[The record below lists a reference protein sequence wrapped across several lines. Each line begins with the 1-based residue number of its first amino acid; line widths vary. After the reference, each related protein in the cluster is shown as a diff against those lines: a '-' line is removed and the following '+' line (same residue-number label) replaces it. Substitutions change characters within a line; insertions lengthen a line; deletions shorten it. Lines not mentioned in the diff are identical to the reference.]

1 MDIKYIYDYLNE
13 LSKCVWY
20 NNAIEYGI
28 RYNDIDISQGTEY
41 YQRMLYTM
49 HENVEQM
56 LLELSVSGQHQML
69 QALYVKVTDIYEQP
83 YDVLTIE
90 DVEAL
95 KRDTIG
101 NTTPSVQAEIELGY
115 FVVQMHGIQRYY
127 QQTLLTFLGNLLGVQ
142 TQPVTDEADTEVED
156 VEPTQTPQIDEPHT
170 APQSEDERIIKGVK
184 GLGRYLG
191 CGTTKAQEILN
202 SGLLR
207 TNAVAYRSG
216 KGWRINAEKLD
227 KLLADNPDIFKGVLT
242 RNFSQK
248 P

>member
-13 LSKCVWY
+13 LSRCVWH
-20 NNAIEYGI
+20 NNAIENGI
-28 RYNDIDISQGTEY
+28 RYNDIDISQGSEY
-41 YQRMLYTM
+41 YHKMLSVM

-56 LLELSVSGQHQML
+56 LLELSADGQHQML
-69 QALYVKVTDIYEQP
+69 QALYGKITDIYEQP

-95 KRDTIG
+95 KRDAIG
-101 NTTPSVQAEIELGY
+101 NTSASVKAEIELGY
-115 FVVQMHGIQRYY
+115 FVVQMHSIQRYY
-127 QQTLLTFLGNLLGVQ
+127 QHTLLTFLGNLLGIQ
-142 TQPVTDEADTEVED
+142 KQAVTDKTDTEVED
-156 VEPTQTPQIDEPHT
+156 VEQTQTSQIDEPHT

-242 RNFSQK
+242 RNF
-248 P
+248 

>member
-28 RYNDIDISQGTEY
+28 KYNDIDISQGTEY

-101 NTTPSVQAEIELGY
+101 NTSASVKAEIELGY

-127 QQTLLTFLGNLLGVQ
+127 QQTLLTFLGNLLGIPAE
-142 TQPVTDEADTEVED
+142 PVTDDDDIEVED
-156 VEPTQTPQIDEPHT
+156 EEPTPSVPVRVVENV
-170 APQSEDERIIKGVK
+170 PQSDDKRIIKGVV
-184 GLGRYLG
+184 GLGEYLG

-202 SGLLR
+202 SGLLKP
-207 TNAVAYRSG
+207 NAVAYRNG
-216 KGWRINAEKLD
+216 KAWRINAEKLD
-227 KLLADNPDIFKGVLT
+227 KLLADNPDIFRGVLT
-242 RNFSQK
+242 RDL
-248 P
+248 

>member
-20 NNAIEYGI
+20 NNAIDYGI

-115 FVVQMHGIQRYY
+115 FVVQMHSIQRYY
-127 QQTLLTFLGNLLGVQ
+127 QHTLLKFIGNLLGIP
-142 TQPVTDEADTEVED
+142 TEPVTDDDDIEVED
-156 VEPTQTPQIDEPHT
+156 EEPTPSVPVRVVEN
-170 APQSEDERIIKGVK
+170 APQSDDKRIIKGVV
-184 GLGRYLG
+184 GLGEYLG

-202 SGLLR
+202 SGLLKP
-207 TNAVAYRSG
+207 NAVAYRNG
-216 KGWRINAEKLD
+216 KAWRINAEKLD
-227 KLLADNPDIFKGVLT
+227 KLLADNPDVFKGVLT
-242 RNFSQK
+242 RNL
-248 P
+248 

>member
-28 RYNDIDISQGTEY
+28 KYNDIDISQGTEY
-41 YQRMLYTM
+41 YQSMLSAM

-56 LLELSVSGQHQML
+56 LMELSANGQQAML
-69 QALYVKVTDIYEQP
+69 RALYGKVTDIYEQP

-101 NTTPSVQAEIELGY
+101 NTSASVKAEIELGF

-127 QQTLLTFLGNLLGVQ
+127 QHTLLTFIGNFLGMPAE
-142 TQPVTDEADTEVED
+142 PVIDDADTEMMDE
-156 VEPTQTPQIDEPHT
+156 EPTQNVPVRVVENT
-170 APQSEDERIIKGVK
+170 AQDDDKRIIKGVV
-184 GLGRYLG
+184 GLGKYLG

-202 SGLLR
+202 SGLLKP
-207 TNAVAYRSG
+207 NAVAYRSG
-216 KGWRINAEKLD
+216 KGWRISAEKLD
-227 KLLADNPDIFKGVLT
+227 KLLADNPDIFRGALT
-242 RNFSQK
+242 RDL
-248 P
+248 

>member
-41 YQRMLYTM
+41 YQSMLSAM

-56 LLELSVSGQHQML
+56 LMELSANGQHQML

-101 NTTPSVQAEIELGY
+101 NTSASVKAEIELGY

-127 QQTLLTFLGNLLGVQ
+127 QQTLLKFIGNLLGIPAE
-142 TQPVTDEADTEVED
+142 PVTDDDDIEVED
-156 VEPTQTPQIDEPHT
+156 EEPTPSVPVRVVEN
-170 APQSEDERIIKGVK
+170 APQSDDKRIIKGVV
-184 GLGRYLG
+184 GLGEYLG

-202 SGLLR
+202 SGLLKP
-207 TNAVAYRSG
+207 NAVAYRNG
-216 KGWRINAEKLD
+216 KAWRINAEKLD
-227 KLLADNPDIFKGVLT
+227 KLLADNPDIFRGVLT
-242 RNFSQK
+242 RDL
-248 P
+248 

>member
-41 YQRMLYTM
+41 YQRMLYAM

-101 NTTPSVQAEIELGY
+101 NTSASVKAEIELGY

-127 QQTLLTFLGNLLGVQ
+127 QHTLLTFLGNLLGIPAE
-142 TQPVTDEADTEVED
+142 PVTDNEDIEVED
-156 VEPTQTPQIDEPHT
+156 EEPTPSVPVRVVEN
-170 APQSEDERIIKGVK
+170 APQSDNKRIIKGVV
-184 GLGRYLG
+184 GLGEYLG

-202 SGLLR
+202 SGLLKP
-207 TNAVAYRSG
+207 NAVAYRSG
-216 KGWRINAEKLD
+216 KAWRINAEKLD
-227 KLLADNPDIFKGVLT
+227 KLLADNPDVFKGVLT
-242 RNFSQK
+242 RNL
-248 P
+248 

>member
-20 NNAIEYGI
+20 NNAIENGI
-28 RYNDIDISQGTEY
+28 KYNDIDISQGTEY
-41 YQRMLYTM
+41 YRRMLYSM

-101 NTTPSVQAEIELGY
+101 NTSASVKAEIELGY

-127 QQTLLTFLGNLLGVQ
+127 QQTLLTFLGNLLGIPAE
-142 TQPVTDEADTEVED
+142 PVTDDDDIED
-156 VEPTQTPQIDEPHT
+156 EEPTPSVPVRVVEN
-170 APQSEDERIIKGVK
+170 APQSDDKRIIKGVV
-184 GLGRYLG
+184 GLGEYLG

-202 SGLLR
+202 SGLLKP
-207 TNAVAYRSG
+207 NAVAYRNG
-216 KGWRINAEKLD
+216 KAWRINAEKLD
-227 KLLADNPDIFKGVLT
+227 KLLADNPNIFRGVLT
-242 RNFSQK
+242 RNL
-248 P
+248 

>member
-20 NNAIEYGI
+20 NNAIENGI

-41 YQRMLYTM
+41 YQRMLYAM

-101 NTTPSVQAEIELGY
+101 NTSASVIAEIELGY

-127 QQTLLTFLGNLLGVQ
+127 QQTLLTFLGNLLGIPAE
-142 TQPVTDEADTEVED
+142 PVTDNEDIEVED
-156 VEPTQTPQIDEPHT
+156 EVPTPSVPVRVVEN
-170 APQSEDERIIKGVK
+170 APQSDNKRIIKGVV
-184 GLGRYLG
+184 GLGEYLG

-202 SGLLR
+202 SGLLKP
-207 TNAVAYRSG
+207 NAVAYRSG
-216 KGWRINAEKLD
+216 KAWRINAEKLD
-227 KLLADNPDIFKGVLT
+227 KLLADNPNIFRGVLT
-242 RNFSQK
+242 RNL
-248 P
+248 

>member
-20 NNAIEYGI
+20 NNSIEYGI
-28 RYNDIDISQGTEY
+28 KYNDIDISQGTEY

-115 FVVQMHGIQRYY
+115 FVVQMHSIQRYY
-127 QQTLLTFLGNLLGVQ
+127 QHTLLKFIGNLLGIPAE
-142 TQPVTDEADTEVED
+142 PVTDDDDIEVED
-156 VEPTQTPQIDEPHT
+156 EEPTPSVPVRVVENTPQSNDK
-170 APQSEDERIIKGVK
+170 RIIKGVV
-184 GLGRYLG
+184 GLGEYLG

-202 SGLLR
+202 SGLLKP
-207 TNAVAYRSG
+207 NAVAYRNG
-216 KGWRINAEKLD
+216 KAWRINAEKLD
-227 KLLADNPDIFKGVLT
+227 KLLADNPDIFRGVLT
-242 RNFSQK
+242 RDL
-248 P
+248 

>member
-13 LSKCVWY
+13 LSRCMWY
-20 NNAIEYGI
+20 NNAIENGI
-28 RYNDIDISQGTEY
+28 RYNDIDISQGSEY
-41 YQRMLYTM
+41 YHKMLSVM

-56 LLELSVSGQHQML
+56 LLELSADGQHQML
-69 QALYVKVTDIYEQP
+69 QALYGKITDIYEQP

-95 KRDTIG
+95 KRDAIG
-101 NTTPSVQAEIELGY
+101 NTSASVKAEIELGY
-115 FVVQMHGIQRYY
+115 FVVQMHSIQRYY
-127 QQTLLTFLGNLLGVQ
+127 QHTLLTFLGNLLGVQ
-142 TQPVTDEADTEVED
+142 IQPVTDKTDTEVED
-156 VEPTQTPQIDEPHT
+156 VEPTQTSQIDEPHT
-170 APQSEDERIIKGVK
+170 APQSKDERIIKGVK

-191 CGTTKAQEILN
+191 CGITKAQEILN

-242 RNFSQK
+242 RNF
-248 P
+248 

>member
-13 LSKCVWY
+13 LSQCVWY
-20 NNAIEYGI
+20 NNAIENGI

-41 YQRMLYTM
+41 YRRMLYAM

-56 LLELSVSGQHQML
+56 LLELSADGQHQML

-83 YDVLTIE
+83 YDVLTID
-90 DVEAL
+90 DVETL
-95 KRDTIG
+95 KRDTAG
-101 NTTPSVQAEIELGY
+101 NRTASVEAEIELGY
-115 FVVQMHGIQRYY
+115 FVVQMHSIQRYY
-127 QQTLLTFLGNLLGVQ
+127 QHTLLTFLGNLLGIQ
-142 TQPVTDEADTEVED
+142 KQAVTDKTDTEVED
-156 VEPTQTPQIDEPHT
+156 IEPTLTPQIDEPHT

-184 GLGRYLG
+184 GLGKYLG
-191 CGTTKAQEILN
+191 CGITKAQEILN

-242 RNFSQK
+242 RNF
-248 P
+248 

>member
-41 YQRMLYTM
+41 YQRMLYAM

-56 LLELSVSGQHQML
+56 LLELCASGQHQML

-101 NTTPSVQAEIELGY
+101 NTSASVKAEIELGY

-142 TQPVTDEADTEVED
+142 TQPVTDETDTEIED
-156 VEPTQTPQIDEPHT
+156 IEPTQTPQIDEPHT

-242 RNFSQK
+242 RNF
-248 P
+248 

>member
-20 NNAIEYGI
+20 NNAIENGI

-41 YQRMLYTM
+41 YQRMLYAM

-101 NTTPSVQAEIELGY
+101 NTSASVKAEIELGY
-115 FVVQMHGIQRYY
+115 FVVQMHSIQRYY
-127 QQTLLTFLGNLLGVQ
+127 QHTLLTFLGNLLGVQ
-142 TQPVTDEADTEVED
+142 TQPATNETDIEVED
-156 VEPTQTPQIDEPHT
+156 DEPTQTPQIDKLHT
-170 APQSEDERIIKGVK
+170 APRSEDERIIKGVK
-184 GLGRYLG
+184 GLGEYLG

-202 SGLLR
+202 SGLLKP
-207 TNAVAYRSG
+207 NAVAYRSG
-216 KGWRINAEKLD
+216 KAWRINAEKLD
-227 KLLADNPDIFKGVLT
+227 KLLADNPDVFKGVLT
-242 RNFSQK
+242 RNL
-248 P
+248 

>member
-20 NNAIEYGI
+20 NNAIENGI
-28 RYNDIDISQGTEY
+28 KYNDIDISQGTEY
-41 YQRMLYTM
+41 YRRMLYSM

-101 NTTPSVQAEIELGY
+101 NTSASVKAEIELGY

-127 QQTLLTFLGNLLGVQ
+127 QQTLLKFIGNLLGIPAE
-142 TQPVTDEADTEVED
+142 PVTDDDDIEVEYE
-156 VEPTQTPQIDEPHT
+156 EPTPSVPVRVVEN
-170 APQSEDERIIKGVK
+170 APQSDDKRIIKGVV
-184 GLGRYLG
+184 GLGEYLG

-202 SGLLR
+202 SGLLKP
-207 TNAVAYRSG
+207 NAVAYRNG
-216 KGWRINAEKLD
+216 KAWRINAEKLD
-227 KLLADNPDIFKGVLT
+227 KLLADNPDIFRGVLT
-242 RNFSQK
+242 RDL
-248 P
+248 

>member
-20 NNAIEYGI
+20 NNAIENGI

-41 YQRMLYTM
+41 YQRMLYAM

-69 QALYVKVTDIYEQP
+69 QALYVKVTDIYEQL

-101 NTTPSVQAEIELGY
+101 NTSASVKAEIELGY
-115 FVVQMHGIQRYY
+115 FVVQMHSIQRYY
-127 QQTLLTFLGNLLGVQ
+127 QHTLLKFIGNLLGIP
-142 TQPVTDEADTEVED
+142 TEPVTDDDYIEVED
-156 VEPTQTPQIDEPHT
+156 EEPTPSVPVRVVEN
-170 APQSEDERIIKGVK
+170 APQSDDKRIIKGVV
-184 GLGRYLG
+184 GLGEYLG

-242 RNFSQK
+242 RNF
-248 P
+248 

>member
-1 MDIKYIYDYLNE
+1 MDIKYIYDFLNE
-13 LSKCVWY
+13 LSRCVWH
-20 NNAIEYGI
+20 NNAIENGI
-28 RYNDIDISQGTEY
+28 RYNDIDISQGSEY
-41 YQRMLYTM
+41 YHKMLSVM

-56 LLELSVSGQHQML
+56 LLELSADGQHQML
-69 QALYVKVTDIYEQP
+69 QALYGKITDIYEQP

-95 KRDTIG
+95 KRDAIG
-101 NTTPSVQAEIELGY
+101 NTSASVKAEIELGY
-115 FVVQMHGIQRYY
+115 FVVQMHSIQRYY
-127 QQTLLTFLGNLLGVQ
+127 QHTLLTFLGNLLGIQ
-142 TQPVTDEADTEVED
+142 KQAVTDKTDTEVED
-156 VEPTQTPQIDEPHT
+156 VEPTQTSQIDEPHT
-170 APQSEDERIIKGVK
+170 APQSKDERIIKGVK
-184 GLGRYLG
+184 GLGKYLG

-242 RNFSQK
+242 RNF
-248 P
+248 

>member
-20 NNAIEYGI
+20 NNAIENGI
-28 RYNDIDISQGTEY
+28 KYNDIDISQGTEY
-41 YQRMLYTM
+41 YRRMLYSM

-101 NTTPSVQAEIELGY
+101 NTSASVKAEIELGY
-115 FVVQMHGIQRYY
+115 FVVQMHGIQSYY
-127 QQTLLTFLGNLLGVQ
+127 QQTLLTFLGNLLGIPAE
-142 TQPVTDEADTEVED
+142 PVTDDDDIEVED
-156 VEPTQTPQIDEPHT
+156 EEPTPSVPVRVVEN
-170 APQSEDERIIKGVK
+170 APQSDDKRIIKGVV
-184 GLGRYLG
+184 GLGEYLG

-202 SGLLR
+202 SGLLKP
-207 TNAVAYRSG
+207 NAVAYRNG
-216 KGWRINAEKLD
+216 KAWRINAEKLD
-227 KLLADNPDIFKGVLT
+227 KLLADNPNIFRGVLT
-242 RNFSQK
+242 RNL
-248 P
+248 

>member
-1 MDIKYIYDYLNE
+1 MNIKYIYDYLNE

-28 RYNDIDISQGTEY
+28 KYNDIDISQGAEY
-41 YQRMLYTM
+41 YQSMLSAM

-56 LLELSVSGQHQML
+56 LLELSANGQQPML
-69 QALYVKVTDIYEQP
+69 QALYGKVTDIWEQP

-101 NTTPSVQAEIELGY
+101 NTSASVKAEIELGY

-127 QQTLLTFLGNLLGVQ
+127 QQTLLTFLGNLLGIPAE
-142 TQPVTDEADTEVED
+142 PVTDDDDIED
-156 VEPTQTPQIDEPHT
+156 EEPTPSVPVRVVEN
-170 APQSEDERIIKGVK
+170 APQSDDKRIIKGVV
-184 GLGRYLG
+184 GLGEYLG

-202 SGLLR
+202 SGLLKP
-207 TNAVAYRSG
+207 NAVAYRNG
-216 KGWRINAEKLD
+216 KAWRINAEKLD
-227 KLLADNPDIFKGVLT
+227 KLLADNPDIFRGVLT
-242 RNFSQK
+242 RDL
-248 P
+248 

>member
-13 LSKCVWY
+13 LSKCVWH
-20 NNAIEYGI
+20 NNAIENGI
-28 RYNDIDISQGTEY
+28 RYNDIDISQGSEY
-41 YQRMLYTM
+41 YHKMLSVM

-56 LLELSVSGQHQML
+56 LLELSADGQHQML
-69 QALYVKVTDIYEQP
+69 QALYGKITDIYEQP

-95 KRDTIG
+95 KRDAIG
-101 NTTPSVQAEIELGY
+101 NTSASVKAEIELGY
-115 FVVQMHGIQRYY
+115 FVVQMHSIQRYY
-127 QQTLLTFLGNLLGVQ
+127 QHTLLTFLGNLLGIQ
-142 TQPVTDEADTEVED
+142 KQAVTDKTDTEVED
-156 VEPTQTPQIDEPHT
+156 VEPTQTSQIDEPHT
-170 APQSEDERIIKGVK
+170 APQSKDERIIKGVK
-184 GLGRYLG
+184 GLGKYLG

-227 KLLADNPDIFKGVLT
+227 KLLADNPDVFKGVLT
-242 RNFSQK
+242 RNL
-248 P
+248 

>member
-1 MDIKYIYDYLNE
+1 MKMDIKYIYDYLNE

-28 RYNDIDISQGTEY
+28 KYNDIDISQGTEY

-115 FVVQMHGIQRYY
+115 FVVQMHSIQRYY
-127 QQTLLTFLGNLLGVQ
+127 QHTLLKFIGNLLGIPAE
-142 TQPVTDEADTEVED
+142 PVTDDDDIEVED
-156 VEPTQTPQIDEPHT
+156 EEPTPSVPVRVVEN
-170 APQSEDERIIKGVK
+170 APQSDDKRIIKGVV
-184 GLGRYLG
+184 GLGEYLG

-202 SGLLR
+202 SGLLKP
-207 TNAVAYRSG
+207 NAVAYRNG
-216 KGWRINAEKLD
+216 KAWRINAEKLD
-227 KLLADNPDIFKGVLT
+227 KLLADNPDIFRGVLT
-242 RNFSQK
+242 RDL
-248 P
+248 

>member
-13 LSKCVWY
+13 LSQCVWY
-20 NNAIEYGI
+20 NNAIENGI

-41 YQRMLYTM
+41 YRRMLYAM

-56 LLELSVSGQHQML
+56 LLELSADGQHQML

-83 YDVLTIE
+83 YDVLTID
-90 DVEAL
+90 DVETL
-95 KRDTIG
+95 KRDTAG
-101 NTTPSVQAEIELGY
+101 NRTASVEAEIELGY
-115 FVVQMHGIQRYY
+115 FVVQMHSIQRYY
-127 QQTLLTFLGNLLGVQ
+127 QHTLLTFLGNLLGIQ
-142 TQPVTDEADTEVED
+142 KQAETDKTDTEVED
-156 VEPTQTPQIDEPHT
+156 IEPTLTPQIDEPHT

-184 GLGRYLG
+184 GLGKYLG
-191 CGTTKAQEILN
+191 CGITKAQEILN

-242 RNFSQK
+242 RNF
-248 P
+248 

>member
-20 NNAIEYGI
+20 NNAIDYGI

-41 YQRMLYTM
+41 YQRMLYAM

-56 LLELSVSGQHQML
+56 LLELSASGQHQML

-101 NTTPSVQAEIELGY
+101 NTSASVKAEIELGY

-127 QQTLLTFLGNLLGVQ
+127 QQTLLTFLGNLLGIPAE
-142 TQPVTDEADTEVED
+142 PVTDDDDIED
-156 VEPTQTPQIDEPHT
+156 EEPTPSVPVRVVEN
-170 APQSEDERIIKGVK
+170 APQSDDKRIIKGVV
-184 GLGRYLG
+184 GLGEYLG

-202 SGLLR
+202 SGLLKP
-207 TNAVAYRSG
+207 NAVAYRNG
-216 KGWRINAEKLD
+216 KAWRINAEKLD

-242 RNFSQK
+242 RNF
-248 P
+248 

>member
-13 LSKCVWY
+13 LSRCVWY
-20 NNAIEYGI
+20 NNAIENGI
-28 RYNDIDISQGTEY
+28 RYNDIDISQGSEY
-41 YQRMLYTM
+41 YHKMLSVM

-56 LLELSVSGQHQML
+56 LLELSADGQHQML
-69 QALYVKVTDIYEQP
+69 QALYGKITDIYEQP

-95 KRDTIG
+95 KRDAIG
-101 NTTPSVQAEIELGY
+101 NTSASVKAEIELGY

-142 TQPVTDEADTEVED
+142 TQPVTDETDTEVED
-156 VEPTQTPQIDEPHT
+156 IEPTQTPQIDEPHT
-170 APQSEDERIIKGVK
+170 TPQSEDERIIKGVK

-242 RNFSQK
+242 RNF
-248 P
+248 

>member
-20 NNAIEYGI
+20 NNAIENGI
-28 RYNDIDISQGTEY
+28 KYNDIDISQGTEY
-41 YQRMLYTM
+41 YRRVLYSM

-69 QALYVKVTDIYEQP
+69 QALYVKITDIYEQP

-115 FVVQMHGIQRYY
+115 FVVQMHSIQRYY
-127 QQTLLTFLGNLLGVQ
+127 QHTLLKFIGNLLGIPAE
-142 TQPVTDEADTEVED
+142 PVTDDDDIEVED
-156 VEPTQTPQIDEPHT
+156 EEPTPSVPVRVVEN
-170 APQSEDERIIKGVK
+170 APQSDDKRIIKGVV
-184 GLGRYLG
+184 GLGEYLG

-202 SGLLR
+202 SGLLKP
-207 TNAVAYRSG
+207 NAVAYRNG
-216 KGWRINAEKLD
+216 KAWRINAEKLD
-227 KLLADNPDIFKGVLT
+227 KLLADNPDIFRGVLT
-242 RNFSQK
+242 RDL
-248 P
+248 

>member
-20 NNAIEYGI
+20 NNAIENGI

-41 YQRMLYTM
+41 YQRMLYAM

-101 NTTPSVQAEIELGY
+101 NTSTSVKAEIELGY
-115 FVVQMHGIQRYY
+115 FVVQMHSIQRYY
-127 QQTLLTFLGNLLGVQ
+127 QHTLLKFIGNLLGIPAE
-142 TQPVTDEADTEVED
+142 PVTDDGDIEVED
-156 VEPTQTPQIDEPHT
+156 EEPTPSVPVRVVEN
-170 APQSEDERIIKGVK
+170 APQSDDKRIIKGVV
-184 GLGRYLG
+184 GLGEYLG

-202 SGLLR
+202 SGLLKP
-207 TNAVAYRSG
+207 NAVAYRNG
-216 KGWRINAEKLD
+216 KAWRINAEKLD
-227 KLLADNPDIFKGVLT
+227 KLLADNPDIFRGVLT
-242 RNFSQK
+242 RDL
-248 P
+248 

>member
-20 NNAIEYGI
+20 NNAIENGI

-41 YQRMLYTM
+41 YRRLLYSM

-56 LLELSVSGQHQML
+56 LLELSASGQHQML

-90 DVEAL
+90 DVETL

-101 NTTPSVQAEIELGY
+101 NTSASVKAEIELGY

-142 TQPVTDEADTEVED
+142 TQPVTDETDTEVED
-156 VEPTQTPQIDEPHT
+156 IEPTQAPQIDKPHK
-170 APQSEDERIIKGVK
+170 ASQSEEERII
-184 GLGRYLG
+184 
-191 CGTTKAQEILN
+191 
-202 SGLLR
+202 
-207 TNAVAYRSG
+207 
-216 KGWRINAEKLD
+216 
-227 KLLADNPDIFKGVLT
+227 
-242 RNFSQK
+242 
-248 P
+248 

>member
-28 RYNDIDISQGTEY
+28 KYNDIDISQGTEY

-56 LLELSVSGQHQML
+56 LLELSASGQHQML

-101 NTTPSVQAEIELGY
+101 NTSASVKAEIELGY

-127 QQTLLTFLGNLLGVQ
+127 QHTLLKFIGNLLGIP
-142 TQPVTDEADTEVED
+142 TEPVTDDDYIEVED
-156 VEPTQTPQIDEPHT
+156 EEPTPSVPVRVVEN
-170 APQSEDERIIKGVK
+170 APQSDDKRIIKGVV
-184 GLGRYLG
+184 GLGEYLG

-202 SGLLR
+202 SGLLKP
-207 TNAVAYRSG
+207 NAVAYRNG
-216 KGWRINAEKLD
+216 KAWRINAEKLD
-227 KLLADNPDIFKGVLT
+227 KLLADNPDIFRGVLT
-242 RNFSQK
+242 RDL
-248 P
+248 

>member
-13 LSKCVWY
+13 LSRCVWH
-20 NNAIEYGI
+20 NNAIENGI
-28 RYNDIDISQGTEY
+28 RYNDIDISQGSEY
-41 YQRMLYTM
+41 YHKMLSVM

-56 LLELSVSGQHQML
+56 LLELSADGQHQML
-69 QALYVKVTDIYEQP
+69 QALYGKITDIYEQP

-95 KRDTIG
+95 KRDAIG
-101 NTTPSVQAEIELGY
+101 NTSASVKAEIELGY
-115 FVVQMHGIQRYY
+115 FVVQMHSIQRYY
-127 QQTLLTFLGNLLGVQ
+127 QHTLLTFLGNLLGVQ
-142 TQPVTDEADTEVED
+142 KQAVTDETDTEVED
-156 VEPTQTPQIDEPHT
+156 VEPTQTSQIDEPHT
-170 APQSEDERIIKGVK
+170 APQSKDERIIKGVK
-184 GLGRYLG
+184 GLGKYLG

-242 RNFSQK
+242 RNF
-248 P
+248 